1 MKLFIVE
8 HPVLRNGQL
17 GHSISSTLPHGL
29 CNTYVCT
36 IKYTQSSSHGGKES
50 TDIEITKLQTMQ
62 TRMRKIRYRIR
73 NMTQVKISTG
83 MKVCSKVRPFLKP
96 KIKLSQRTA
105 RKFLCVQHV
114 MCTTDGQH
122 VMCTTDGQHVMCTTD
137 GQHVMCTTDGQH
149 VMCTT
154 GGQHVMCTTDG
165 QHVMCTTGGE
175 HVMCTTGGQHVM
187 CTTGGQHVMCTTGGQ
202 HVMCTTDGQHVM
214 CTTGGQH
221 VMCTTDGQP
230 KDSYWYTLSSCCPV
244 FARALWRGNLSL
256 SKSLTKR
263 LKIQNPETG
272 KKERSKDDCAK
283 SFVFH

>member
-8 HPVLRNGQL
+8 HPVLWNGQL
-17 GHSISSTLPHGL
+17 GHSISSTLSHGL

-36 IKYTQSSSHGGKES
+36 IKHTQSSSHGGKES
-50 TDIEITKLQTMQ
+50 TDIEITKLQTVQ
-62 TRMRKIRYRIR
+62 TRMRKIRYPIR
-73 NMTQVKISTG
+73 NMTQVKTSTG

-114 MCTTDGQH
+114 MCTIDG
-122 VMCTTDGQHVMCTTD
+122 
-137 GQHVMCTTDGQH
+137 
-149 VMCTT
+149 
-154 GGQHVMCTTDG
+154 
-165 QHVMCTTGGE
+165 E
-175 HVMCTTGGQHVM
+175 
-187 CTTGGQHVMCTTGGQ
+187 
-202 HVMCTTDGQHVM
+202 
-214 CTTGGQH
+214 
-221 VMCTTDGQP
+221 P

-272 KKERSKDDCAK
+272 KKERSMDDCAK

>member
-122 VMCTTDGQHVMCTTD
+122 VMCTT
-137 GQHVMCTTDGQH
+137 
-149 VMCTT
+149 
-154 GGQHVMCTTDG
+154 
-165 QHVMCTTGGE
+165 
-175 HVMCTTGGQHVM
+175 
-187 CTTGGQHVMCTTGGQ
+187 
-202 HVMCTTDGQHVM
+202 
-214 CTTGGQH
+214 GGQH